1 VPLLCLS
8 LFSSQNA
15 KQSSACLM
23 HKTFHYFFCMSKKEN
38 YLLFGRWHSS
48 FVFLCGY
55 PLNLLL
61 CVYEEPDKAKISLH
75 HGEHDADN
83 IHQSR
88 EDPIDQKNKLTH
100 SRLIQHCLFAKS
112 CYRLGTIPCTIPS
125 FKLELRI
132 QEPCCKMWQ
141 RVKNESRLY
150 QLDINVRAC
159 FNIFGHT

>member
-1 VPLLCLS
+1 MPLLCLS

-23 HKTFHYFFCMSKKEN
+23 QKTFHYFFCMSKKEN
-38 YLLFGRWHSS
+38 YLLFGGWRS

-88 EDPIDQKNKLTH
+88 EDPIDQKKKLTH

-112 CYRLGTIPCTIPS
+112 CYRLGTIPFTTPS
-125 FKLELRI
+125 VKLELRI
-132 QEPCCKMWQ
+132 QDPCCRMWQ
-141 RVKNESRLY
+141 RVKNKSRLF

-159 FNIFGHT
+159 FSIFGHT